1 MQNIHGD
8 RSSLLKQKNDMQSPL
23 SLYMYVF
30 NFFALSVSA
39 KVPPAEK
46 KIAWVFTVQFGFLLG
61 QRGFVESLLKETTR
75 CYTVY

>member
-1 MQNIHGD
+1 MQNIHED
-8 RSSLLKQKNDMQSPL
+8 RSSLLKTKKNDMESPL

-46 KIAWVFTVQFGFLLG
+46 KIAWVFTVQFGFLFR
-61 QRGFVESLLKETTR
+61 QRGFV
-75 CYTVY
+75 